1 MRFLADVVAAARSVV
16 AMVSRPP
23 PPVDYNVWAVDNIVF
38 GTESPLPGPYQPDRF
53 PFFRRILEVSSSEH
67 PANIIAFRKSAQLG
81 GTILAQIIVCGTL
94 DMAPQPILYV
104 HPIDSN
110 AKKWKRNKL
119 SKMVKATKRM
129 EALLQPEG
137 ARTGNSAMYWAR
149 RDGLGFLQLAGANS
163 PSQLSMDSYPLGF
176 HDDYSKWVKDNGA
189 GDPAMQADSR
199 SKAFQAFG
207 GKMWKIGT
215 PLANPGCRITEVWRQ
230 GTRERF
236 HVPCPHCGGEQ
247 ALEWANMLAC
257 LDEDEPNEAHFTCIH
272 CQGRIEQRHRDWMNR
287 RGQWVAENPKAEIVS
302 FYLWAAYSP
311 LETWA
316 NIAKAWLRAK
326 GNPEAEQTFLNDTV
340 GEAYETATAAPDWS
354 KLQER
359 AEEAGLPRGVV
370 PAGFFQVTVGC
381 DCQDDRIE
389 YQVIAWGPRLRRV
402 VIDYGIIRHHI
413 GTAAAQE
420 EMTALLERTWPDAR
434 GKRRR
439 LDMLAIDGN
448 AWTNDVHGWARKARS
463 SKVMVVRGA
472 KSDTAAP
479 LAHVK
484 HERRPDGKVV
494 KAQRRWFNVGVSGL
508 KAQLYANLKKTDPIE
523 LGFIGFTAGLED
535 EFYRQLTSEVRTP
548 IRARDGS
555 TSWRWVPVKGVA
567 QEGLDTHL
575 YAQAAAIRVGWTN
588 KSDEQWEALRAFWEP
603 VDEALPL
610 LAVLEASPVPAP
622 AADPAIADH
631 AAPDEAGARRA
642 PEASPPPAALPP
654 VFLPPGVPIRPRVL
668 RNSFSL
674 R

>member
-1 MRFLADVVAAARSVV
+1 MNFLADAAAAARAVV
-16 AMVSRPP
+16 AQVSRPP
-23 PPVDYNVWAVDNIVF
+23 RPIDYNRWAADNIVF
-38 GTESPLPGPYQPDRF
+38 GTESPLPGPYQADRF
-53 PFFRRILEVSSSEH
+53 PFFRRILEVSSSED
-67 PANIIAFRKSAQLG
+67 PASIIALKKSAQLG

-94 DMAPQPILYV
+94 DMAPLPILYV

-110 AKKWKRNKL
+110 AKKWKRNKFA
-119 SKMVKATKRM
+119 KMVKGTKRM

-163 PSQLSMDSYPLGF
+163 PSQLSMDSFPYAF
-176 HDDYSKWVKDNGA
+176 HDDYSKWIKDNGA

-207 GKMWKIGT
+207 GKVWKIGT
-215 PLANPGCRITEVWRQ
+215 PMQEPGCRISEVFRQ
-230 GTRERF
+230 GTRERWT
-236 HVPCPHCGGEQ
+236 VPCPACGGEQ

-257 LDEDEPNEAHFTCIH
+257 LDPHEPNDAHFTCIH
-272 CQGRIEQRHRDWMNR
+272 CQGRIEERHRDWMNT
-287 RGQWVAENPKAEIVS
+287 RGRWVAENPKAEIVS

-316 NIAKAWLRAK
+316 NIAKAWARAK

-340 GEAYETATAAPDWS
+340 GEAYQTATSAPDWS

-359 AEEAGLPRGVV
+359 AEQAGLPRGVV
-370 PAGFFQVTVGC
+370 PSGFFQVTIGS
-381 DCQDDRIE
+381 DCQDDRVE
-389 YQVIAWGPRLRRV
+389 CQVITWGPRLRRV
-402 VIDYGIIRHHI
+402 VIDYIIIRHHV
-413 GTAAAQE
+413 GTEAAQE
-420 EMTALLERTWPDAR
+420 ELSALLERTWPDAR

-448 AWTNDVHGWARKARS
+448 AWTNDVHAWARKARS
-463 SKVMVVRGA
+463 SRVMVVRGA

-508 KAQLYANLKKTDPIE
+508 KAQLYANLKKTDPLD
-523 LGFIGFTAGLED
+523 LGFIGFVDGLED
-535 EFYRQLTSEVRTP
+535 EVYRQLTSEVRTP
-548 IRARDGS
+548 IRGRNGS
-555 TSWRWVPVKGVA
+555 TTWRWVPTKGVA

-575 YAQAAAIRVGWTN
+575 YAQAAAIRVGWTT

-603 VDEALPL
+603 VEEMPPLFAAL
-610 LAVLEASPVPAP
+610 
-622 AADPAIADH
+622 
-631 AAPDEAGARRA
+631 AAPLPAERPIEDAGARRA
-642 PEASPPPAALPP
+642 PDVTAPLPPAPMP
-654 VFLPPGVPIRPRVL
+654 VPMPPPGVPLRPRIL
-668 RNSFSL
+668 RNSFAA
-674 R
+674 RH